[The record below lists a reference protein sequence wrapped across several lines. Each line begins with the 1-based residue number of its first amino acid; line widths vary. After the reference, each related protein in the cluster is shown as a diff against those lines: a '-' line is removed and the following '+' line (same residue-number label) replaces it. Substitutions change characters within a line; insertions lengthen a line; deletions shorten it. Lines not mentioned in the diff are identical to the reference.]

1 MGSIAK
7 NYLKEFIDV
16 GESNYRSAV
25 RQANIDGNAES
36 PSSDSNDEMRSNWE
50 NNFLSRVKD
59 AWEVYSGQIK
69 VERERAFS
77 EYTTLSE
84 KLERDSERTQG
95 SISKRQKADLEM
107 LESELGE
114 KSTLFRR
121 LKKAR
126 DDAKTKYDSVERE
139 LNRPVQVSFVSGY
152 LTFMIL
158 LAIAE
163 VPVNRLAFELFF
175 ESMPAIS
182 LLLSGAIGSLFIFF
196 AHVVGKLLKRSRCP
210 VTAKDS
216 SGSYFAIFGICTLA
230 FALMFYLGIMRE
242 QLVAIEAGSQ
252 LNLEDLTLDDLLE
265 APAEQSVFSS
275 FSIGQKGI
283 FLFMINFAIFIS
295 GLIAAFFR
303 HDSHPFYEDY
313 DSKYNKTQLH
323 FERHMNKFEDK
334 QLSILN
340 AYNKE
345 FKGNAD
351 EIQEREDKINDIREQ
366 RILLDKEFK
375 ENKELLI
382 TEATRTIKAYIQENK
397 AVRKTEAPK
406 YFAENVNVLVKRFIQ

>member
-7 NYLKEFIDV
+7 NYLKEFIDS
-16 GESNYRSAV
+16 GESNYRAAV
-25 RQANIDGNAES
+25 RQANIDGNADYPS
-36 PSSDSNDEMRSNWE
+36 PDSSGEKRSKWEMD
-50 NNFLSRVKD
+50 FLGRAKD

-114 KSTLFRR
+114 KSTLYKR

-126 DDAKTKYDSVERE
+126 DDAKVKYDSVERE

-152 LTFMIL
+152 LAFMIL

-182 LLLSGAIGSLFIFF
+182 LLWSSRFSFHFF
-196 AHVVGKLLKRSRCP
+196 AHIVGKLLKRSRCP

-216 SGSYFAIFGICTLA
+216 SGSYFAIFGLYPRFRTHVLFRNHERAIGCNRGRFSTE
-230 FALMFYLGIMRE
+230 LGGFNSR
-242 QLVAIEAGSQ
+242 
-252 LNLEDLTLDDLLE
+252 
-265 APAEQSVFSS
+265 
-275 FSIGQKGI
+275 
-283 FLFMINFAIFIS
+283 
-295 GLIAAFFR
+295 
-303 HDSHPFYEDY
+303 
-313 DSKYNKTQLH
+313 
-323 FERHMNKFEDK
+323 
-334 QLSILN
+334 
-340 AYNKE
+340 
-345 FKGNAD
+345 
-351 EIQEREDKINDIREQ
+351 
-366 RILLDKEFK
+366 
-375 ENKELLI
+375 
-382 TEATRTIKAYIQENK
+382 
-397 AVRKTEAPK
+397 
-406 YFAENVNVLVKRFIQ
+406 